1 VAKKKIKKGPQF
13 IQWFN
18 PVLRALKELGGSGT
32 VSEVVE
38 LVAKFEAVPEDVQKE
53 KLNSG
58 GLRFNNQVQFAR
70 QYLVWEGLLESSS
83 RGVWSLT
90 ERGAK
95 TDLTRPQALK
105 IFEKQ
110 HALHQGTRKKASL
123 PSEGKEDG
131 DNDIDSDAGTYKV
144 EVLELLKKL
153 SPTAFEHFSK
163 RLLREYGFE
172 KVEVTGG
179 PKDKGIDGTGIL
191 KVNPFVSFRV
201 AFQCKR
207 YDQAVVS
214 SAISTFRGSIPSSV
228 DKGIL
233 ITTGYFTADAKTLAQ
248 DPGLKPIELIDGDQ
262 LVVLMEEM
270 ELGLNPTFKV
280 DTAFFDEFP

>member
-1 VAKKKIKKGPQF
+1 M
-13 IQWFN
+13 
-18 PVLRALKELGGSGT
+18 KELGGSGT

-38 LVAKFEAVPEDVQKE
+38 LVAKNEAVPEDVQTE

-70 QYLVWEGLLESSS
+70 QYLVWEGLLDSSE

-90 ERGAK
+90 EKGLK
-95 TDLTRPQALK
+95 TKLTHAQALA
-105 IFEKQ
+105 IFRKQ
-110 HALHQGTRKKASL
+110 HALHQRTKKKKNTPEAYKDDVNT
-123 PSEGKEDG
+123 EITET
-131 DNDIDSDAGTYKV
+131 NDTYK
-144 EVLELLKKL
+144 EEILTLLKNL
-153 SPTAFEHFSK
+153 TPSAFEHFSK

-191 KVNPFVSFRV
+191 KVNPFVSFRI

-214 SAISTFRGSIPSSV
+214 SAISTFRGSIPSNV

-233 ITTGYFTADAKTLAQ
+233 ITTGYFTPDARTLAQ
-248 DPGLKPIELIDGDQ
+248 DPGLKPIELIDGDL
-262 LVVLMEEM
+262 LVTLMEEM
-270 ELGLNPTFKV
+270 ELGLKPTFKV
-280 DTAFFDEFP
+280 DTAFFDDFD

>member
-1 VAKKKIKKGPQF
+1 MAKKKVKKGPQF
-13 IQWFN
+13 VQWFD
-18 PVLRALKELGGSGT
+18 PVLKALKELGGSGT

-38 LVAKFEAVPEDVQKE
+38 LVAKLEDVPEDVQKE

-70 QYLVWEGLLESSS
+70 QYLVWEGLLESSK

-95 TDLTRPQALK
+95 TDLTHPQALK

-110 HALHQGTRKKASL
+110 HALHQGIRKNA
-123 PSEGKEDG
+123 PSVDKDVG
-131 DNDIDSDAGTYKV
+131 DNDVDSDTRTYKT
-144 EVLELLKKL
+144 EVLKLLKKL
-153 SPTAFEHFSK
+153 APASFEHFSK

-191 KVNPFVSFRV
+191 KINPFVSFRV

-207 YDQAVVS
+207 YDQTVVS

-262 LVVLMEEM
+262 LIVLMEEM
-270 ELGLNPTFKV
+270 ELGLRPTFEV
-280 DTAFFDEFP
+280 DTAFFDEFD